1 MPGNYTFNEYMALIA
16 SAESK
21 DELQLIDGMLQEDRK
36 NKLIDVFQYIDLKS
50 AWVIRLTEISADEA
64 ERNMF

>member
-1 MPGNYTFNEYMALIA
+1 MALIA

-36 NKLIDVFQYIDLKS
+36 NKLIDVFQYIDIKS
-50 AWVIRLTEISADEA
+50 AWVIRLTQITTDEA
-64 ERNMF
+64 QRNMF

>member
-1 MPGNYTFNEYMALIA
+1 MTGNYTFPEYMVLIA
-16 SAESK
+16 AADSR
-21 DELQLIDGMLQEDRK
+21 DELQLLDGLLQEDRK

>member
-1 MPGNYTFNEYMALIA
+1 MALIA

>member
-1 MPGNYTFNEYMALIA
+1 MALIA

-36 NKLIDVFQYIDLKS
+36 NKLIDVFQYIDIKS
-50 AWVIRLTEISADEA
+50 AWVIRLTQITTYDAQ
-64 ERNMF
+64 RNMF

>member
-1 MPGNYTFNEYMALIA
+1 MAGNYTFPEYMALIA
-16 SAESK
+16 TSESR
-21 DELQLIDGMLQEDRK
+21 DELHLLDGLLQEDRK

-50 AWVIRLTEISADEA
+50 ALVIQLTEISADEA